1 MRLQLFNPL
10 RLIVQLFNTSTRKP
24 FNPLIFKLLTLL
36 LLIVL
41 GSATSLA
48 APLVLKDDYR
58 SPRNKERPLRK
69 STRLIVLH
77 TTEAHARSS
86 LNKLSERGE
95 AHYCVTEKGEVY
107 RIIDRDREAF
117 HAGRSMWNAKEECDE
132 YSIGIE
138 VVGHHDQ
145 SMPLPQLEAL
155 RLLLERL
162 KKLYSIPD
170 AQVVCHSH
178 VAYGAPN
185 TWHKQ
190 KHRGRKRCG
199 MLFAMPSVR
208 TKLGLKARPKYDP
221 DVNAKRLVQADPYL
235 ASILYG
241 SVDTMAAHYGRG
253 RPQSAIAPTA
263 VAAVPAKPP
272 KTAAAGKGTVSRGT
286 TAKPVRPTPKPAVAQ
301 AKPVNPPPVKKPPPV
316 VPKPSE
322 EPKPEAAKTE
332 EGGTDW
338 LRVVGL
344 KGGYF
349 RKKAKLV
356 MSGNST
362 GASEED
368 VPAEGTVPVVDAQ
381 EPPPESEILPLPKNL
396 HIAKMG
402 DDVKDLSALA
412 KLPNYMR
419 GGPVTANLSPF
430 KIAGGAWRSSS
441 TYYYSPN
448 GKIVTGDKVDEKS
461 IEVGTFIFYK
471 K

>member
-1 MRLQLFNPL
+1 MLRRFLQLPFL
-10 RLIVQLFNTSTRKP
+10 ALF
-24 FNPLIFKLLTLL
+24 
-36 LLIVL
+36 LLIIL
-41 GSATSLA
+41 GSNACVA
-48 APLVLKDDYR
+48 APLTLKDDYR

-69 STRLIVLH
+69 ATRLIVLH
-77 TTEAHARSS
+77 TTEAHAKSS

-162 KKLYSIPD
+162 KKLYGIPD

-208 TKLGLKARPKYDP
+208 AKLGLKARPKYDP

-241 SVDTMAAHYGRG
+241 SVDTMAAHYGRTKTASPGG
-253 RPQSAIAPTA
+253 RGSAVRA
-263 VAAVPAKPP
+263 VAAKPAKPKMP
-272 KTAAAGKGTVSRGT
+272 
-286 TAKPVRPTPKPAVAQ
+286 AKPVAKPVVAQ
-301 AKPVNPPPVKKPPPV
+301 AKPVAPPPVKKPPLI
-316 VPKPSE
+316 VPKPPE
-322 EPKPEAAKTE
+322 EPPAEPAKAEE
-332 EGGTDW
+332 EGSTDW

-356 MSGNST
+356 MPATSAALTEESADSEGGKSP
-362 GASEED
+362 GAGTDSEGGKSQK
-368 VPAEGTVPVVDAQ
+368 ADANV
-381 EPPPESEILPLPKNL
+381 LPLPKDL
-396 HIAKMG
+396 YIGKMG
-402 DDVKDLSALA
+402 DGVKDLSALA
-412 KLPNYMR
+412 KLPDYVR
-419 GGPVTANLSPF
+419 GGPVTADLSPF
-430 KIAGGAWRSSS
+430 KIAGAAWRSPN
-441 TYYYSPN
+441 TYYYSPS
-448 GKIVTGDKVDEKS
+448 GKIVTGDKVDEKA

>member
-1 MRLQLFNPL
+1 MSSHF
-10 RLIVQLFNTSTRKP
+10 P
-24 FNPLIFKLLTLL
+24 FSIFRFPFALLCSLVLLTLQ
-36 LLIVL
+36 
-41 GSATSLA
+41 SLA

-69 STRLIVLH
+69 ATRLIVLH

-162 KKLYSIPD
+162 KKLYGIPD

-208 TKLGLKARPKYDP
+208 TKLGLKARPKFDP

-241 SVDTMAAHYGRG
+241 AVDTMAAHYGRG
-253 RPQSAIAPTA
+253 RPQTGIAPAATA
-263 VAAVPAKPP
+263 AAKTKPVKAASPQGRRRSARTVAAKPGKPAKPT
-272 KTAAAGKGTVSRGT
+272 KSAKSV
-286 TAKPVRPTPKPAVAQ
+286 AKPIVSQT
-301 AKPVNPPPVKKPPPV
+301 KPVTPPPVKKPPLI
-316 VPKPSE
+316 VPKTPE
-322 EPKPEAAKTE
+322 EPMPEPAKAE
-332 EGGTDW
+332 EEGTDW

-356 MSGNST
+356 VPTKSVVSSEGDADPEEEQSSE
-362 GASEED
+362 SEEGETQKTD
-368 VPAEGTVPVVDAQ
+368 VNV
-381 EPPPESEILPLPKNL
+381 LPLPKDL
-396 HIAKMG
+396 YIGKMG
-402 DDVKDLSALA
+402 DGVKDLSALA
-412 KLPNYMR
+412 KLPDYSR

-430 KIAGGAWRSSS
+430 KIAGTAWRSPS
-441 TYYYSPN
+441 TYYYTPS
-448 GKIVTGDKVDEKS
+448 GKIVTGDKVDEKA
-461 IEVGTFIFYK
+461 IEIGTFIFYK

>member
-1 MRLQLFNPL
+1 MRAHFPFSFFHFPFALALALILLALQS
-10 RLIVQLFNTSTRKP
+10 V
-24 FNPLIFKLLTLL
+24 
-36 LLIVL
+36 
-41 GSATSLA
+41 A
-48 APLVLKDDYR
+48 APVVLKDDYR

-69 STRLIVLH
+69 ATRLIVLH
-77 TTEAHARSS
+77 TTEAHAKSS

-162 KKLYSIPD
+162 KKLYNVPD

-208 TKLGLKARPKYDP
+208 ARLGLKARPKYDP

-241 SVDTMAAHYGRG
+241 SVDTMAAHYGRAKAQIG
-253 RPQSAIAPTA
+253 VAPAAT
-263 VAAVPAKPP
+263 VAAKPVPTKAASSSGRGSTARVVAVKPAKP
-272 KTAAAGKGTVSRGT
+272 
-286 TAKPVRPTPKPAVAQ
+286 AKPTRSVVKPVVAQ
-301 AKPVNPPPVKKPPPV
+301 TKPVSPPPVKKPPLI
-316 VPKPSE
+316 VPKPPE
-322 EPKPEAAKTE
+322 EPTPEPAKAE
-332 EGGTDW
+332 EEGTDW

-349 RKKAKLV
+349 RKKARLV
-356 MSGNST
+356 VSASSVASSEGDTDAEGGQSSDVDT
-362 GASEED
+362 DSEE
-368 VPAEGTVPVVDAQ
+368 EQ
-381 EPPPESEILPLPKNL
+381 PPKTDSNLLPLPKNL
-396 HIAKMG
+396 YIGKRG
-402 DDVKDLSALA
+402 DDVRDLAALA
-412 KLPNYMR
+412 KLPDYVR
-419 GGPVTANLSPF
+419 GGPVTADLSPF
-430 KIAGGAWRSSS
+430 KIAGGAWRSPG
-441 TYYYSPN
+441 TYYYSPS
-448 GKIVTGDKVDEKS
+448 GKIVTGDKVDERS